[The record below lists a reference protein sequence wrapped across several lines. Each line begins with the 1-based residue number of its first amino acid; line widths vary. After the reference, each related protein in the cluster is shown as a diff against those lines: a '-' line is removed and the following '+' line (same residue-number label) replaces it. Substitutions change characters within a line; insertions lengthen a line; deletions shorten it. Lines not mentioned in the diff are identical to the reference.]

1 MCENKEKFFRDT
13 KDFLS
18 WWDAECTKK
27 YLKGRLNKTVYGML
41 QSGVEFL
48 LHRDEPKNDA
58 HCEKS
63 KTEEAITKNDIEGF
77 VKDLR
82 EMVLLGAKADGSQLY
97 RNIEHLCTVLDTDIF
112 LLSDALRG
120 CSEAAEEILKN
131 TGCLNETVEE
141 EETPVDPEE
150 KDTSVVYEDDDIIV
164 RVFKN

>member
-1 MCENKEKFFRDT
+1 MCENKEKFFRYP
-13 KDFLS
+13 KDFLY
-18 WWDAECTKK
+18 WWNAECTKK

-41 QSGVEFL
+41 QNGVEFL
-48 LHRDEPKNDA
+48 MPRDEPKNDA
-58 HCEKS
+58 PCEKS
-63 KTEEAITKNDIEGF
+63 KTEEAITKNDIEDF

-82 EMVLLGAKADGSQLY
+82 ETVLLGVKADGSQLY

-120 CSEAAEEILKN
+120 CAEAAEEILKN

-141 EETPVDPEE
+141 AEEPANTEE